1 MRPSNFSVNSSKSGP
16 SREGGALHLPLA
28 IQYDE
33 MQTIYGI
40 KGNLKNT
47 DDNHCLMLRCNF
59 SVNRS
64 KSAPS
69 AYVYCS
75 PNDSVR
81 ALQLA
86 NKVQNKATSQEE
98 RKSEPDNKFNLDTT
112 KKIKDFAKMSNS
124 DFLRKSQLILDIF
137 IKVRCHH
144 K

>member
-1 MRPSNFSVNSSKSGP
+1 MIII
-16 SREGGALHLPLA
+16 A
-28 IQYDE
+28 
-33 MQTIYGI
+33 
-40 KGNLKNT
+40 
-47 DDNHCLMLRCNF
+47 CLMLRCNF

-69 AYVYCS
+69 VYVYCS

-86 NKVQNKATSQEE
+86 NKVQNKAPSQKE